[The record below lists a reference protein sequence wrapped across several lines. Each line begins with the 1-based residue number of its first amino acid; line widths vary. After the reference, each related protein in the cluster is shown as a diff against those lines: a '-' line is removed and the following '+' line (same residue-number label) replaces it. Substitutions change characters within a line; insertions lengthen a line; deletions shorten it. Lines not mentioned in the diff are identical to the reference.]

1 LKISTWEGLVSRRR
15 DLAAAS
21 FRGAKWLGGNGL
33 RGLGLAAPSRLAE
46 WLAACNRISA
56 GSKRDANR
64 DEKWAGPEILNTEDI
79 MKATKKA
86 KSAKKVV
93 MHKGKSLEAVKPLTK
108 IAAGPH
114 DSSPA
119 PTGSISLPYSKIEYT
134 YKS

>member
-1 LKISTWEGLVSRRR
+1 
-15 DLAAAS
+15 
-21 FRGAKWLGGNGL
+21 
-33 RGLGLAAPSRLAE
+33 
-46 WLAACNRISA
+46 
-56 GSKRDANR
+56 
-64 DEKWAGPEILNTEDI
+64 

-86 KSAKKVV
+86 KSAKKVA

-119 PTGSISLPYSKIEYT
+119 PTGTISLPYNKIEWT